1 MARDRPQCQVSD
13 GGATWIASSAL
24 PDGQPPDVLA
34 IDPQNQR
41 VIYAHGRRELF
52 KSTDGGESWADTGFS
67 TDVRTLAIDPQDVN
81 TLAID
86 PQNSEVLYAGTFVCE
101 GICDGRVFKSTD
113 GGHTWITPSF
123 AFTEPA
129 CSWAISA
136 LAIDPQNQSNV
147 YATTS
152 DCNDQGGF
160 LFKSTDGGTTWKRT
174 SLNTFGYA
182 NFIAVDLRKPSTIF
196 APYQG
201 SGVARSTDGGE
212 TWSVVNSG
220 LPSRFVVNSLAID
233 GKNPSTLYAEGFL
246 PSSQSQYGIF
256 KSIDRGAN
264 WVPLNDGLSVEYIRS
279 FALAFSSSG
288 PNILYAATA
297 SGLFKFIDDT
307 PLVSMDSAQYCLGG
321 TWNLKVGNSVPN
333 TAIHLSGLSNGQA
346 WEIPEWGKT
355 DATGS
360 LNAAGKFAGGTEG
373 SHTLTVEIA
382 GAFSNA
388 ISFAV
393 WNCKP

>member
-1 MARDRPQCQVSD
+1 
-13 GGATWIASSAL
+13 SAL
-24 PDGQPPDVLA
+24 PDGQPPDV
-34 IDPQNQR
+34 
-41 VIYAHGRRELF
+41 
-52 KSTDGGESWADTGFS
+52 
-67 TDVRTLAIDPQDVN
+67 
-81 TLAID
+81 
-86 PQNSEVLYAGTFVCE
+86 
-101 GICDGRVFKSTD
+101 
-113 GGHTWITPSF
+113 
-123 AFTEPA
+123 
-129 CSWAISA
+129 

-182 NFIAVDLRKPSTIF
+182 NFIAVDLRKPSMIF

-212 TWSVVNSG
+212 TWSLVNSG

-256 KSIDRGAN
+256 KSIDGGAN

-288 PNILYAATA
+288 PTFSSPLLPAVCF
-297 SGLFKFIDDT
+297 SSFIDSRW
-307 PLVSMDSAQYCLGG
+307 VSWIPPSICLGVR
-321 TWNLKVGNSVPN
+321 WIWKC
-333 TAIHLSGLSNGQA
+333 A
-346 WEIPEWGKT
+346 
-355 DATGS
+355 
-360 LNAAGKFAGGTEG
+360 
-373 SHTLTVEIA
+373 
-382 GAFSNA
+382 
-388 ISFAV
+388 
-393 WNCKP
+393 